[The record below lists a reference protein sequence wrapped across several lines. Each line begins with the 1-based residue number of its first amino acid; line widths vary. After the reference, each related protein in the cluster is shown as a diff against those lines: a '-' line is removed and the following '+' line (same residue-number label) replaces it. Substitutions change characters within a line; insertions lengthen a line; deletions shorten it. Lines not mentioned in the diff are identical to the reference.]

1 MSRLHKP
8 KAGFWIRL
16 CVAVLYPLGG
26 LLFRIRWRHLDRIP
40 PTGGVVLVINHL
52 SQLDTVLMA
61 RLVWQSGRLPR
72 FMVKDDVF
80 SWPIVRTIMRGSRQ
94 IPVTR
99 GTSDAAKSLHA
110 AIEALD
116 RGEAVIIYP
125 EGTTT
130 KDPAGWPMQAKTGIA
145 RLVLLTPDTPVVPVG
160 QWGAQRRKGWRR
172 LVPVRRVASASVG
185 YPLDLSAY
193 HGAEATLSVLRDI
206 TNTIMLAVRHEVAE
220 ARGEPPPPEF
230 FRPPTVP
237 QRRKQRA
244 KTA

>member
-1 MSRLHKP
+1 LSRLHKP

-16 CVAVLYPLGG
+16 CVVVLYPLAG

-40 PTGGVVLVINHL
+40 PTGGVIIVINHL

-61 RLVWQSGRLPR
+61 RLVWQAGRLPR
-72 FMVKDDVF
+72 FMVKSDVLQ
-80 SWPIVRTIMRGSRQ
+80 WPVVGTIMRGSQQ
-94 IPVTR
+94 IPVLR
-99 GTSDAAKSLHA
+99 GTSDAARSLHT

-185 YPLDLSAY
+185 HPLDLSTY
-193 HGAEATLSVLRDI
+193 RGAEASLSVLRDI
-206 TNTIMLAVRHEVAE
+206 TNTIMLAVRYEVAE
-220 ARGEPPPPEF
+220 ARGEPPPVEF
-230 FRPPTVP
+230 FRPPI
-237 QRRKQRA
+237 REKRKQRA